1 MNFTHSDVA
10 SNFEFTNFRATPAR
24 TLNLHRYNIAD
35 RIYSHLLKDINT
47 HWRVSIVNKN
57 KENLIEQN
65 LAKIKRNFSVGNSKE
80 MVDSHA
86 IFSKQKRLS
95 LKSDQF
101 ILFEYVEKEP

>member
-1 MNFTHSDVA
+1 M
-10 SNFEFTNFRATPAR
+10 
-24 TLNLHRYNIAD
+24 NLHRYNIAD

-47 HWRVSIVNKN
+47 HWKVSVVNKN

-101 ILFEYVEKEP
+101 ILFEYIEKEP